1 MLRHPLK
8 YSEKL
13 SGNDIEAILAASLKV
28 LESIGMVVQSKHIC
42 KKLEDAGAKVDHSS
56 NKVYF
61 EPKMVHEYLKYVP
74 PKWTFHARNPERNV
88 EVGGNNLLVAPG
100 YGSAFIADS
109 RGKRRSANMQDLEN
123 MVLLAYNSAQ
133 VDITGGLLVEPND
146 IAIPLRP
153 LEITQTL
160 VRNSDKPFMGSVAG
174 EFGAKESLE
183 IARIVFGNI
192 EDKACVVGLI
202 NINSPMRLD
211 QHMAEALIEYA
222 NANQPILLTPG
233 ILMGITSPVTVIG
246 AMVQAYAEMLGCV
259 TIAQALKPSVPIIVG
274 IGGFGSDLRNG
285 STGFGRSENALG
297 IHLGAEIARKLNIPF
312 RCSAAVT
319 GSRIPDCRS
328 GYERMMTAMAA
339 YNAGAHFCLQAVG
352 ILDSINTMSYEQY
365 VIDLE
370 IWSYISRFARPAI
383 VDKETL
389 ALDVIKG
396 NTDGL
401 LTHEHT
407 LRHMRNELH
416 IPALA
421 STETYEDWWANS
433 GPDVV
438 SQASEKAKQML
449 KGLSQPAIDEDIDR
463 RLRKYIERRRKILK
477 QVC

>member
-13 SGNDIEAILAASLKV
+13 SGNDIESILTASLKV
-28 LESIGMVVQSKHIC
+28 LEGIGMVVQSEHIC
-42 KKLEDAGAKVDHSS
+42 RTLEKAGAKVDKGS
-56 NKVYF
+56 NRIFF
-61 EPKMVHEYLKYVP
+61 ESKMVQEYLKHVP
-74 PKWTFHARNPERNV
+74 SKWTFYARNPERNV
-88 EVGGNNLLVAPG
+88 EVGGKNLLVAPG

-109 RGKRRSANMQDLEN
+109 RGKRRNANIQDLKKL
-123 MVLLAYNSAQ
+123 VLMAGNNPE

-174 EFGAKESLE
+174 ETGAKESLE
-183 IARIVFGNI
+183 IARIIFGNI
-192 EDKACVVGLI
+192 KDKPCVVGLI

-211 QHMAEALIEYA
+211 QPMAEALVEYTS
-222 NANQPILLTPG
+222 ANQPILLTPG

-246 AMVQAYAEMLGCV
+246 AMVQAYAELLGCV
-259 TIAQALKPSVPIIVG
+259 TIAQVIKPSVPVIVG
-274 IGGFGSDLRNG
+274 LGGFGSDLRNG

-370 IWSYISRFARPAI
+370 IWSYIGRFARPVI
-383 VDKETL
+383 VDQETL
-389 ALDVIKG
+389 ALDVING
-396 NTDGL
+396 NSEGL
-401 LTHEHT
+401 LIHEHT
-407 LRHMRNELH
+407 LKHMRNELH
-416 IPALA
+416 VPALA
-421 STETYEDWWANS
+421 SAETYEDWWANS

-449 KGLSQPAIDEDIDR
+449 KNLSRPAIDEDVDEQ
-463 RLRKYIERRRKILK
+463 LRKYVERRRKILK